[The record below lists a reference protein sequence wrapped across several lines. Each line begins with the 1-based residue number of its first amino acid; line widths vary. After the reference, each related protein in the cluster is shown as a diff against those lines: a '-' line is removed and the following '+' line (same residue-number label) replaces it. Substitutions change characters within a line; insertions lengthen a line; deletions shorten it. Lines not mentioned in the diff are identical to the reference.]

1 MANQVPDLSPW
12 LVNASHPPS
21 SLASLDYTRCAVLHN
36 YIVQVGW
43 VGSGHPLDELPRKS
57 WFERHGNAAEEI
69 RDRLD
74 PSLVSFLEK
83 AYDVDPTLLS
93 FFYWVSGLSSPD
105 DLWRNNDPDF
115 AEPGEQWRFLT
126 LYPVNVGLG
135 SDGDG
140 LK

>member
-1 MANQVPDLSPW
+1 MANQLLDISSW
-12 LVNASHPPS
+12 LVTPSHPPS
-21 SLASLDYTRCAVLHN
+21 SLASLDHERCVVLHN
-36 YIVQVGW
+36 YIVQTGW
-43 VGSGHPLDELPRKS
+43 VGSGHPLSELRHES
-57 WFERHGNAAEEI
+57 WFERHGDAAEAI

-93 FFYWVSGLSSPD
+93 FFYWVSSLSSPD
-105 DLWRNNDPDF
+105 ELWRNNDPDF
-115 AEPGEQWRFLT
+115 AEPGAEWRFLT